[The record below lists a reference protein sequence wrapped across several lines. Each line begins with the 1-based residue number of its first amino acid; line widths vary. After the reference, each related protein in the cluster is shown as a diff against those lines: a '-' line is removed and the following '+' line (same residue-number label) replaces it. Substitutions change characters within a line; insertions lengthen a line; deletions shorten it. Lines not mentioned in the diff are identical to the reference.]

1 MGREGVVRRG
11 TSSSYIPLDFQTPTK
26 FLISLSISH
35 HHLLIPSNHHHLL
48 MSALL
53 PSSSPATTTKAPC
66 SSSRASLCSAH
77 RLLLFP
83 HRWRTAPTDPNRA
96 ESSPKAPAQAAFTH
110 GAPAPALLAISFSSA
125 NAVFC
130 SMRTLGLRL
139 VLSLLPLCLLFLFV
153 ARHLSSRPRSRSGSS
168 LCRSLTSPPTSSL
181 R

>member
-48 MSALL
+48 MSALA
-53 PSSSPATTTKAPC
+53 PSSSPATTTKSPC
-66 SSSRASLCSAH
+66 SSSRVCLRSAH
-77 RLLLFP
+77 RLLLSP

-96 ESSPKAPAQAAFTH
+96 ESSPRRLRRQHLPTALLLLPSSPSLSHPPTLSFARCELSAFVWSCLFCPFVCFSSLLLVTSAL
-110 GAPAPALLAISFSSA
+110 GRVADPALVSA
-125 NAVFC
+125 A
-130 SMRTLGLRL
+130 
-139 VLSLLPLCLLFLFV
+139 
-153 ARHLSSRPRSRSGSS
+153 
-168 LCRSLTSPPTSSL
+168 SPTTSSL